1 MGMHAIRSHCLL
13 ESLCTPKNTQPP
25 HATRSLFVDSLE
37 RQSQPTL
44 TVVIG
49 GLSIEIPYQDYIV
62 NERTCV
68 LKMKNS
74 PTAFL
79 LGDIFFK
86 RAVVIHDMRDM
97 QHPTVQIGKRNPQY
111 FVTDKLIHIGGA
123 GDSPAVKV
131 PISKIAAPHH
141 ALEQMRRK
149 AGRIFSQLPSVMDM
163 LQAGDAAQSFD
174 RTPLTSSNSFIYYAQ
189 ISAGSPPQSD
199 IHVIVDTGS
208 SVFAIFSVDHGG
220 MSTLQASCY
229 LLLHIAIS
237 HNLPAAHPFG
247 LRHNSWRCRRRF
259 VHLLVL

>member
-1 MGMHAIRSHCLL
+1 MRELTQDYILSTDFAHYISIITCLL
-13 ESLCTPKNTQPP
+13 SHSAC
-25 HATRSLFVDSLE
+25 SVFVDSLE

-44 TVVIG
+44 TVVMG
-49 GLSIEIPYQDYIV
+49 GLHIDIPYQDYIV

-97 QHPTVQIGKRNPQY
+97 QRPVVRIGKRNPAY
-111 FVTDKLIHIGGA
+111 AVTDKLVHVA
-123 GDSPAVKV
+123 AAVDSPAVKV
-131 PISKIAAPHH
+131 PISKVAAPRH
-141 ALEQMRRK
+141 ALEQMRLK
-149 AGRIFSQLPSVMDM
+149 AGGIFSQLPSS
-163 LQAGDAAQSFD
+163 QSGDTAHSYD

-220 MSTLQASCY
+220 MTTMQ
-229 LLLHIAIS
+229 
-237 HNLPAAHPFG
+237 
-247 LRHNSWRCRRRF
+247 
-259 VHLLVL
+259 VTLLVLRTECLWLLN

>member
-1 MGMHAIRSHCLL
+1 
-13 ESLCTPKNTQPP
+13 
-25 HATRSLFVDSLE
+25 
-37 RQSQPTL
+37 
-44 TVVIG
+44 
-49 GLSIEIPYQDYIV
+49 V

-97 QHPTVQIGKRNPQY
+97 QHPVVQIGKRNPQY
-111 FVTDKLIHIGGA
+111 SVTDKLIHIAGA
-123 GDSPAVKV
+123 EGSSAVKV
-131 PISKIAAPHH
+131 PISKVAAPRH
-141 ALEQMRRK
+141 ALEQLRLK
-149 AGRIFSQLPSVMDM
+149 AGSIFSRLPSVTHSA
-163 LQAGDAAQSFD
+163 LVGEAEKASSFD

-220 MSTLQASCY
+220 MSTTQASC
-229 LLLHIAIS
+229 
-237 HNLPAAHPFG
+237 
-247 LRHNSWRCRRRF
+247 RRRRRRRRRPLALF
-259 VHLLVL
+259 VIPRQIILLVCAITLGVAAVALFIYSFFEEEYPQYQRVDSEFPSSEHI

>member
-1 MGMHAIRSHCLL
+1 MLICYQAHA
-13 ESLCTPKNTQPP
+13 P
-25 HATRSLFVDSLE
+25 HSLFVDSLQ

-44 TVVIG
+44 TVVLG
-49 GLSIEIPYQDYIV
+49 GLRIDIPYQDYIV

-86 RAVVIHDMRDM
+86 RAVVIHDLRDL
-97 QHPTVQIGKRNPQY
+97 QRPVLQIGRRSPTY
-111 FVTDKLIHIGGA
+111 SVTDKLIHIAGA
-123 GDSPAVKV
+123 GEAPAVKV
-131 PISKIAAPHH
+131 PISKVAAPHH

-149 AGRIFSQLPSVMDM
+149 ARSIFSGLSPAAGG
-163 LQAGDAAQSFD
+163 AGDAAQSYD

-220 MSTLQASCY
+220 MTSVQASCSPP
-229 LLLHIAIS
+229 LLPPFMIS
-237 HNLPAAHPFG
+237 PCA
-247 LRHNSWRCRRRF
+247 R
-259 VHLLVL
+259 

>member
-1 MGMHAIRSHCLL
+1 MLRLPSLSARSV
-13 ESLCTPKNTQPP
+13 
-25 HATRSLFVDSLE
+25 FVESLE

-44 TVVIG
+44 SVVIG
-49 GLSIEIPYQDYIV
+49 GLSIDIPYQDYIV

-86 RAVVIHDMRDM
+86 RAVVIHDMRDV
-97 QHPTVQIGKRNPQY
+97 QHPVLQIGRRNPQY
-111 FVTDKLIHIGGA
+111 SVTDKLIHIA
-123 GDSPAVKV
+123 GTEGSSAVKV
-131 PISKIAAPHH
+131 PISKVAAPRH
-141 ALEQMRRK
+141 ALEQWRLK
-149 AGRIFSQLPSVMDM
+149 ARSIFSRLPSVTDTA
-163 LQAGDAAQSFD
+163 LVGDAGKGSSFD

-220 MSTLQASCY
+220 MSTTQASRRRRRRRRPSVGT
-229 LLLHIAIS
+229 LR
-237 HNLPAAHPFG
+237 NPPADNPVG
-247 LRHNSWRCRRRF
+247 LRNHTRRCCRRS
-259 VHLLVL
+259 VHILIL

>member
-1 MGMHAIRSHCLL
+1 VSVFFVNFVVAGRRLRSF
-13 ESLCTPKNTQPP
+13 
-25 HATRSLFVDSLE
+25 RSLFVDSLE

-44 TVVIG
+44 TVIIG
-49 GLSIEIPYQDYIV
+49 GLHIDIPYQDYIV

-86 RAVVIHDMRDM
+86 RAVVVHDMRDL
-97 QHPTVQIGKRNPQY
+97 QRPVVQIGKRNPSY
-111 FVTDKLIHIGGA
+111 SVTDKLVHITA
-123 GDSPAVKV
+123 AAHSPAVKV
-131 PISKIAAPHH
+131 PISKVAASPH

-149 AGRIFSQLPSVMDM
+149 AGRIFSQLPAV
-163 LQAGDAAQSFD
+163 AGDGAHSYE

-208 SVFAIFSVDHGG
+208 SVFAIFAVDHGG
-220 MSTLQASCY
+220 MTTVQARSPARN
-229 LLLHIAIS
+229 LHHAS
-237 HNLPAAHPFG
+237 PQF
-247 LRHNSWRCRRRF
+247 
-259 VHLLVL
+259 LV